1 MPRALKGRM
10 PRLCIDHRSTAAK
23 KLRPLYDDLI
33 QRFPV
38 SDALSRREALLVAQS
53 WVKYQYLSAEIER
66 LIARKRG
73 PGSALAIRRLERQQR
88 HAISTYHAGIERLK
102 ELTQGPRAEDLARSI
117 AAAQRARQVAS

>member
-10 PRLCIDHRSTAAK
+10 PRLCTDHRSSAAK

-53 WVKYQYLSAEIER
+53 WVKYQYLSADIER
-66 LIARKRG
+66 LMARKRG
-73 PGSALAIRRLERQQR
+73 PGTALSIRRLERQQR
-88 HAISTYHAGIERLK
+88 HAISTYHTGLERLK
-102 ELTQGPRAEDLARSI
+102 DLTQGPGAPDLAKRL
-117 AAAQRARQVAS
+117 AAVHRGGR